1 MFGIFNVIGVG
12 YWFQTFRKRSCM
24 ILRVLKTIRDFIS
37 KYRRAPYTRELLN
50 LLRTWGYGHETLKL
64 CEKLGLVYRYE
75 APHPHNE
82 KIMCKYNTLTDL
94 GWEILTA
101 TGGDYDNPSETPQQ
115 DDDNNNE
122 EEEKQEDEP
131 P

>member
-1 MFGIFNVIGVG
+1 MHGIFKVLGIG

-37 KYRRAPYTRELLN
+37 KFRRDPYTRELLHI
-50 LLRTWGYGHETLKL
+50 LRTWGYGHETLKL
-64 CEKLGLVYRYE
+64 CEKLGLVQRYE
-75 APHPHNE
+75 APHPHND

-101 TGGDYDNPSETPQQ
+101 VGGDYDNPGEAPYNN
-115 DDDNNNE
+115 DDDDE
-122 EEEKQEDEP
+122 EGEDEDEP